1 MRRTEN
7 RDDDDNRYQQGI
19 KDAELKSVLDPDS
32 REISDQAQKNPKYTE
47 SVNTLLIVSSSVF
60 PSTPSLPGR

>member
-19 KDAELKSVLDPDS
+19 KDAELKSVLDPDPA
-32 REISDQAQKNPKYTE
+32 EIVTRLKKSKNIP
-47 SVNTLLIVSSSVF
+47 N
-60 PSTPSLPGR
+60 R